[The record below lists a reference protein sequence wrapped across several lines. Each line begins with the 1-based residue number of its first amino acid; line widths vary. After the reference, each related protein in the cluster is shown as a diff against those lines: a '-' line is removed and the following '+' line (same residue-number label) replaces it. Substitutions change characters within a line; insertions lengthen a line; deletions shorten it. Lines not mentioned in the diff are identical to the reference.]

1 MKRIEDVQRVGYGA
15 MQLSGPGIMGPPADP
30 DEAKRVLVRAL
41 DLGIDHIDT
50 SDYYG
55 PYVTNDLI
63 REALA
68 PYAPEL
74 VIVTKVGARRND
86 AGEWLEDFTP
96 ESIRQQVHDN
106 LGRLGTDRLGG
117 VNLRLMSPDAD
128 IRAQWEV
135 LAELQAEGLI
145 GSLGLSTVSA
155 ETVKIAQEIA
165 PVAMVQNEY
174 NIANRADEQLIIDL
188 DEQGIKYVP
197 YFPLGG
203 FSPLDTTEL
212 DRIAAS
218 YDATGRQVALAWLLQ
233 HSPNILLIPGT
244 KTVGHLEENTE
255 ARNLVL
261 SDEDVATLDKLH
273 PPTPVS
279 A

>member
-1 MKRIEDVQRVGYGA
+1 MGYGA
-15 MQLSGPGIMGPPADP
+15 MQLSGPHIFGPPADP
-30 DEAKRVLVRAL
+30 AEAARVLVRAL
-41 DLGIDHIDT
+41 DLGVDHIDT

-63 REALA
+63 RDTLH

-74 VIVTKVGARRND
+74 VIVTKVGARRD
-86 AGEWLEDFTP
+86 DKGGWIPDFSP

-117 VNLRLMSPDAD
+117 VNLRLMEPGTDL
-128 IRAQWEV
+128 RGQWEV

-145 GSLGLSTVSA
+145 GDLGLSTVTA
-155 ETVKIAQEIA
+155 DDVKTAQEIA

-212 DRIAAS
+212 DKIAAA

-244 KTVGHLEENTE
+244 STVSHLEENVE

-261 SDEDVATLDKLH
+261 SDADVETLNQLH

-279 A
+279 P

>member
-1 MKRIEDVQRVGYGA
+1 MKRIQDVKRVGYGA
-15 MQLSGPGIMGPPADP
+15 MQLSGPHIFGPPADP
-30 DEAKRVLVRAL
+30 EECKRVLVRAL

-63 REALA
+63 REALH
-68 PYAPEL
+68 PYSEDL
-74 VIVTKVGARRND
+74 VIVTKVGARRD
-86 AGEWLEDFTP
+86 DSGGWIPDFSP

-106 LGRLGTDRLGG
+106 LGRLGTDHLGG
-117 VNLRLMSPDAD
+117 VNLRLMDPSDD
-128 IRAQWEV
+128 IRGQWEV

-145 GSLGLSTVSA
+145 GSLGLSTVTA
-155 ETVKIAQEIA
+155 ETIKVAQEIA
-165 PVAMVQNEY
+165 PVDMVQNEY
-174 NIANRADEQLIIDL
+174 NIANRADEQLIIEL
-188 DEQGIKYVP
+188 DEQDIKYVP

-212 DRIAAS
+212 DKVAAS

-244 KTVGHLEENTE
+244 SSVAHLEENTE
-255 ARNLVL
+255 ARSLVL
-261 SDEDVATLDKLH
+261 SDEDVAALDRLH

-279 A
+279 

>member
-1 MKRIEDVQRVGYGA
+1 MKRIQDVQRVGYGA
-15 MQLSGPGIMGPPADP
+15 MQLSGPHIFGPPADRE
-30 DEAKRVLVRAL
+30 EAKRVLVRAL

-55 PYVTNDLI
+55 PYVTNEVI

-74 VIVTKVGARRND
+74 VIVTKVGARRD
-86 AGEWLEDFTP
+86 EQGAWLPDFSP

-117 VNLRLMSPDAD
+117 VNLRLMEPDAD
-128 IRAQWEV
+128 IRGQWEV

-155 ETVKIAQEIA
+155 EVVRTAQEIA
-165 PVAMVQNEY
+165 PVDMVQNEY
-174 NIANRADEQLIIDL
+174 NIVNRADEQLIIDL

-203 FSPLDTTEL
+203 FTKLDTTEL
-212 DRIAAS
+212 DKIGAS
-218 YDATGRQVALAWLLQ
+218 YGATGRQVALAWLLQ

-244 KTVGHLEENTE
+244 SSVGHLEENTE

-261 SDEDVATLDKLH
+261 SDEDVHTLDRLH

>member
-1 MKRIEDVQRVGYGA
+1 MKRIQDVKRVGYGA
-15 MQLSGPGIMGPPADP
+15 MQLSGPHIFGPPADRE
-30 DEAKRVLVRAL
+30 EAKRVLVRAL

-55 PYVTNDLI
+55 PYVTNEVI

-68 PYAPEL
+68 PYAPDL
-74 VIVTKVGARRND
+74 VIVTKVGARRD
-86 AGEWLEDFTP
+86 EKGAWLADFSP

-106 LGRLGTDRLGG
+106 LGRLGTDRIGG
-117 VNLRLMSPDAD
+117 VNLRLMEPDVD

-135 LAELQAEGLI
+135 LAELQAEGLV

-155 ETVKIAQEIA
+155 ETIKVAQEIA
-165 PVAMVQNEY
+165 PVEMVQNEY
-174 NIANRADEQLIIDL
+174 NIVNRADEQLIIDL

-212 DRIAAS
+212 DKVGAK

-244 KTVGHLEENTE
+244 SSVSHLEENTE

-261 SDEDVATLDKLH
+261 SDEDVATLDRLH

-279 A
+279 

>member
-1 MKRIEDVQRVGYGA
+1 MKRITDVRRMGYGA
-15 MQLSGPGIMGPPADP
+15 MQLSGPHIFGPPADP
-30 DEAKRVLVRAL
+30 DECKRVLVRAL

-74 VIVTKVGARRND
+74 VIVTKVGARRD
-86 AGEWLEDFTP
+86 DQGAWLSDFSP

-106 LGRLGTDRLGG
+106 LGRLGTDRIGG
-117 VNLRLMSPDAD
+117 VNLRLMSPDD
-128 IRAQWEV
+128 DLRAQWEV

-145 GSLGLSTVSA
+145 GSLGLSTVSGDQVR
-155 ETVKIAQEIA
+155 TAQAIA
-165 PVAMVQNEY
+165 PVDMVQNEY
-174 NIANRADEQLIIDL
+174 NIANRADEQLIIEL

-212 DRIAAS
+212 DKIAAS
-218 YDATGRQVALAWLLQ
+218 YGATGRQVALAWLLQ

-244 KTVGHLEENTE
+244 SSVAHLEQNTE
-255 ARNLVL
+255 ARDLVL
-261 SDEDVATLDKLH
+261 SDEDVATLDALH

>member
-1 MKRIEDVQRVGYGA
+1 MKRIHDVERLGYGA
-15 MQLSGPGIMGPPADP
+15 MQLSGPHIMGEPADR

-55 PYVTNDLI
+55 PYVTNEII

-74 VIVTKVGARRND
+74 VVVTKVGARRNE
-86 AGEWLEDFTP
+86 AGEWLSDFTP

-117 VNLRLMSPDAD
+117 VNLRLMEPGTD
-128 IRAQWEV
+128 IRGQWEV

-145 GSLGLSTVSA
+145 GSLGLSTVTA
-155 ETVKIAQEIA
+155 ETVRVAQEIA
-165 PVAMVQNEY
+165 PVDMVQNHY
-174 NIANRADEQLIIDL
+174 NIAHRDDEQLIIDL

-212 DRIAAS
+212 DQIAAS
-218 YDATGRQVALAWLLQ
+218 YGATGRQVALAWLLQ

-244 KTVGHLEENTE
+244 STVAHLEQNTE
-255 ARNLVL
+255 ARDLVL
-261 SDEDVATLDKLH
+261 SEADVARLDALH
-273 PPTPVS
+273 PPTAVG
-279 A
+279 